1 MESTGDFNPS
11 TRNFTTTYE
20 LDRVTHVICEQSSSC
35 AHVEDTY
42 MNKVMRYIDL
52 YMNIVLPCI
61 LSVFTLCANI
71 VNMMVLV
78 KQGINTCVSLCLVCL
93 SATDFLSRVAG
104 WFSQL
109 LGVLMILNIRL
120 GFDPLAFSFF
130 MVYTSAIFYDVSNT
144 LTTFLSLE
152 RCLCVCLPLKLKDI
166 FTFWRSVTVIVCI
179 YLLCFG
185 LLLPHFLSSGLK
197 MRTSGNSTFLALWL
211 SPDRAAVDVYID
223 AVHFCQTTVVM
234 AVVFVCTLLMIVSL
248 NHSSKFQG
256 GKDKGSKPCKSPVT
270 VSGRKT
276 AKNSNASQSPCE
288 VLESHKN
295 TQSSRNLN
303 VIKTVIF
310 LCVICFICNLSR
322 LALSAATYL
331 EPRLNYG
338 AEYQNVFQILL
349 AVCYMFQLL
358 NCSLNIFVYYRFN
371 QSFRRTLQNVVYCTP
386 DN

>member
-1 MESTGDFNPS
+1 MEFSAMESTGDFNPS
-11 TRNFTTTYE
+11 TRNFTTIYE
-20 LDRVTHVICEQSSSC
+20 LDRVTPVICEQSSSC

-52 YMNIVLPCI
+52 YMNIILPCT
-61 LSVFTLCANI
+61 LSVFTLGANT

-78 KQGINTCVSLCLVCL
+78 KQGINTCVTLCLVCL

-248 NHSSKFQG
+248 NHSKE
-256 GKDKGSKPCKSPVT
+256 GKT
-270 VSGRKT
+270 REVSLVK
-276 AKNSNASQSPCE
+276 
-288 VLESHKN
+288 VL
-295 TQSSRNLN
+295 
-303 VIKTVIF
+303 
-310 LCVICFICNLSR
+310 
-322 LALSAATYL
+322 
-331 EPRLNYG
+331 
-338 AEYQNVFQILL
+338 
-349 AVCYMFQLL
+349 
-358 NCSLNIFVYYRFN
+358 
-371 QSFRRTLQNVVYCTP
+371 
-386 DN
+386 